1 MITKQARSNKQI
13 QSILYLTLLFST
25 LILTTGC
32 FGNPEG
38 NVINTRSRTSQNYDR
53 FPNPGS
59 PYPHTQTN
67 PYTSSSSIILAEDL
81 DNGGQF
87 IEHVVE
93 NFVGMALT
101 GAITN
106 ITVNFHNDTVII
118 NIWDEEALNSQYPF
132 VATLYLDQNMNG
144 ISYSDDQGTVYFEM
158 TEDMNISQISFEN
171 ADGTSGVLGYIEVC
185 RVEGTC

>member
-1 MITKQARSNKQI
+1 MTRQTKNNQQI

-32 FGNPEG
+32 FGKPEG
-38 NVINTRSRTSQNYDR
+38 NIINTRYRSSQNYDK

-67 PYTSSSSIILAEDL
+67 PYASSSSIILAEDL
-81 DNGGQF
+81 DNGGWP
-87 IEHVVE
+87 IEDVAGS
-93 NFVGMALT
+93 FVGMTLT
-101 GAITN
+101 GAVTN
-106 ITVNFHNDTVII
+106 ITINFHNDTVII

-132 VATLYLDQNMNG
+132 VATLYLDQSING

-158 TEDMNISQISFEN
+158 TEDMSIAQVSFEN
-171 ADGTSGVLGYIEVC
+171 ADGTSGVLGYIEAC